1 MCASGEGLVMK
12 KNIIAACMAMT
23 LATPTA
29 SVHASEVSNSEVQTQ
44 QLYYKPGKHDQAYWG
59 VVVNCRD

>member
-12 KNIIAACMAMT
+12 KIIIAACMAMT

-44 QLYYKPGKHDQAYWG
+44 QLYLQI
-59 VVVNCRD
+59 